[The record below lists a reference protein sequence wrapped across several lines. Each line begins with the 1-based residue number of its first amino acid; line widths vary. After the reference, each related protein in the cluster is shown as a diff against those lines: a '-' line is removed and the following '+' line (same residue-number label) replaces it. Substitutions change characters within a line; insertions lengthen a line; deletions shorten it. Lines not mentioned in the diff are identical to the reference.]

1 MESSA
6 RKFVLFDFDGVI
18 ADSLALSYEITRSFN
33 PEVDEEKYRR
43 LYEGNIYDSIS
54 KLPGWHPGHP
64 EEYFKRFSPRMK
76 DEVHLAQGMD
86 DVIKKLAA
94 TYTLAIISSTPTAGI
109 QWFLAKHGL
118 TEYFADILGRD
129 VHHSKVEKMR
139 MVFEKHKTIAQ
150 HCVFITD
157 TLGDMREAQA
167 HEMGA
172 IGTSWGVHP
181 RETLEKGIP
190 FRIVEHARELPDAV
204 DDYFARA
211 TV

>member
-1 MESSA
+1 MSQQH
-6 RKFVLFDFDGVI
+6 FVLFDFDGVI

-54 KLPGWHPGHP
+54 KLPGWHAGHP

-76 DEVHLAQGMD
+76 TEVRLVVGMD
-86 DVIKKLAA
+86 AVIKNLAGE
-94 TYTLAIISSTPTAGI
+94 YTLAVVSSTPSVGI
-109 QWFLAKHGL
+109 TDFLTSHNL
-118 TEYFADILGRD
+118 LQYFADILGRD

-139 MVFEKHKTIAQ
+139 MLLEKYDTTSE

-157 TLGDMREAQA
+157 TLGDMREAKA
-167 HEMGA
+167 HEMGT
-172 IGTSWGVHP
+172 IGVSWGVHP

-190 FRIVEHARELPDAV
+190 FRIVETPDELPDAV
-204 DDYFARA
+204 DDYFAQ
-211 TV
+211 